1 MEGEILKKRNSS
13 RRKSGSARMRVAFL
27 FSLFF
32 AFWIWFLAPGA
43 AQADQLDDMGYR
55 TRITVPG
62 GKDIDAIIVPG
73 IPPAIK
79 AEAVNVPEPQIDNA
93 VRTLLSIPAFD
104 WAFGCSATSAA
115 MIAGYYDNNG
125 YPEMYTGPTNG
136 GVMPMN
142 NSSWGSWKD
151 ESGATRK
158 LCPLSATMDGLDGR
172 AGRGHVD
179 DYWVQEGSSAQDPY
193 ITDGLA
199 KREDADCTAD
209 FMGTNQSELGNS
221 DGSTMFYYF
230 EDGSPLYDFDAEKN
244 PDTEGKRDGCW
255 GFANFFDSRGY
266 VVESNYNQ
274 YIYGYRGN
282 TQGFTF
288 EQYKQEIDANRPV
301 LIHVTNHTMAGFGY
315 DDSTQ
320 TVYLHDTWD
329 YSDHSMVWG
338 GKYGVLDHYGVS
350 VFNIGDIAGPAPGN
364 ALDFDG
370 INDYVTCGSYMP
382 ATYTKEAWVK
392 RGAGGVENNIVSG
405 GNDDGR
411 HALFAPSSNGYCL
424 AAGHNGAGY
433 DNVADSEPLPQDV
446 WVHVAVTYDS
456 STQEMILYKNG
467 MEVNRSV
474 SSVAPFDS
482 GDAVRIGSHGDGAYL
497 FAGQIDEVRIWSDV
511 RTIEEIRAN
520 MCRTLDGDEAGLVAY
535 YSFDNAAGSVL
546 TDLAGDNDGTLHNM
560 TDSDWV
566 ASGASM
572 GDDAAYDYSGTSDAP
587 DTFAANVIG
596 DNGDAVTAQGDGG
609 SGWVAI
615 QVYYISQGP
624 NDTDPPAGIQKLSP
638 TCHMGVKAIGET
650 DPTYTIV
657 YNYDGHPGIQD
668 ENYLDLCYRHDA
680 GSAWQRAYADLDTEA
695 NTLTLTGQSGTE
707 YILAGVDSP
716 TLIELA
722 SFTAAVY
729 PDRVVLDWETATEI
743 DNAGFRLWRSESV
756 NGDYVGIDDEM
767 IAAKGDEVTGAA
779 YSYEDSTD
787 DGAKYFYRLEDIDYS
802 GESTFHALTARVM
815 VLEPG
820 WNAVSGDVFDGRSVS
835 GALSSIAGKYDSVW
849 GLQDGT
855 WKSFTPDNPG
865 LSDLDYFAAGSDYWI
880 YAREACLVTLP

>member
-1 MEGEILKKRNSS
+1 MEREFLKQRNSS
-13 RRKSGSARMRVAFL
+13 RREGGRERIRDAVL

-32 AFWIWFLAPGA
+32 ALSIWLLAPGV
-43 AQADQLDDMGYR
+43 AQADQVDDMGYR
-55 TRITVPG
+55 TTITVPD

-79 AEAVNVPEPQIDNA
+79 GEAVNVPEPQIDNA

-104 WAFGCSATSAA
+104 WSFGCAATSAA

-125 YPEMYTGPTNG
+125 YPEMYTGPTDD
-136 GVMPMN
+136 GVMPMD
-142 NSSWGSWKD
+142 NSSWGSWVD
-151 ESGATRK
+151 GSGATRK
-158 LCPLSATMDGLDGR
+158 QCPLSATRNGLDGR
-172 AGRGHVD
+172 SGLGHVD
-179 DYWVQEGSSAQDPY
+179 DFWVQYGNDGDDPY
-193 ITDGLA
+193 VGNWTRHEDG
-199 KREDADCTAD
+199 DCTGD
-209 FMGTNQSELGNS
+209 FMGTNQSALGNS
-221 DGSTMFYYF
+221 DGSTMFYYYP
-230 EDGSPLYDFDAEKN
+230 DGSPLYDFDAENN
-244 PDTEGKRDGCW
+244 PQTEGTRDGCW
-255 GFANFFDSRGY
+255 GFANFLESRGGY
-266 VVESNYNQ
+266 QVVSNYNQ
-274 YIYGYRGN
+274 YIYGHKGN
-282 TQGFTF
+282 TKGFTF

-301 LIHVTNHTMAGFGY
+301 LIHVTGHAMVGFGY

-329 YSDHSMVWG
+329 YNSHSMVWG
-338 GKYGVLDHYGVS
+338 GSYEGMDHLAVS
-350 VFNIGDIAGPAPGN
+350 VFDIGDIAGPAPGN

-370 INDYVTCGSYMP
+370 TNDYVTCGDFMP

-392 RGAGGVENNIVSG
+392 RGAGDAINNIVSG
-405 GNDDGR
+405 GESDGR
-411 HALFAPSSNGYCL
+411 HAFLAPYIYSYHLS
-424 AAGHNGAGY
+424 AGHNGTWNA
-433 DNVADSEPLPQDV
+433 VEDSAALPQDV
-446 WVHVAVTYDS
+446 WVHVAVSYDS
-456 STQEMILYKNG
+456 SSLEMILYKNG
-467 MEVNRSV
+467 MEVDRGT
-474 SSVAPFDS
+474 VASFDS
-482 GDAVRIGSHGDGAYL
+482 GDAVRIGSYSDTANL

-511 RTIEEIRAN
+511 RTIDEIRAN
-520 MCRTLDGDEAGLVAY
+520 MCRTLDGDEAGLLAY

-572 GDDAAYDYSGTSDAP
+572 GDDAEYDYSGTSDAP
-587 DTFAANVIG
+587 ETFAANVIG

-609 SGWVAI
+609 SDWVAI
-615 QVYYISQGP
+615 QVYYINQGP

-638 TCHMGVKAIGET
+638 TCHMGVKAIGDT

-729 PDRVVLDWETATEI
+729 PDRVALDWETASEI

-756 NGDYVGIDDEM
+756 NGDYARIDDEM

-779 YSYEDSTD
+779 YSYEDSVD
-787 DGAKYFYRLEDIDYS
+787 NGAKYFYRLEDIDYS

-820 WNAVSGDVFDGRSVS
+820 WNVVAGDVFDGRSVS

-855 WKSFTPDNPG
+855 WKSLTPDNPG